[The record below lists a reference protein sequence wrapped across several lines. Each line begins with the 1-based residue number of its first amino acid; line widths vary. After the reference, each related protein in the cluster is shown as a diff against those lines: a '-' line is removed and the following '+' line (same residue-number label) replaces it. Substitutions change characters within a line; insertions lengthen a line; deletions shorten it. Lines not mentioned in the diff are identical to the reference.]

1 MSDSD
6 CGFGDGDDIFS
17 YSSLAFL
24 FGLADLP
31 LRSKI
36 MNKYFLYL
44 AGFLLIFTSLTAVSP
59 AQVKMKAVE
68 RETDFDEAGQEETL
82 NRELWESIKRTP
94 YEAALRH
101 IERVKERSRP
111 DPSTMVL
118 PNGWQIAPAG
128 EQTEVG
134 RLPMEA
140 ISFAGQIVVLNAGYY
155 AAEKPEISVV
165 DPVSNQVVRIFRVA
179 GLYPGAAVVPGAD
192 LFVSGGVS
200 KKIFRF
206 DKDFRQV
213 REYDVNGFVAGLSV
227 IDADHIAAV
236 YLVAAETPED
246 FQKGVY
252 REGRVAIINT
262 SSGMVEHEVSAGF
275 YPQAVQFQSGK
286 LYVTLSG
293 ENKLRIFDTELSPI
307 GELAVGKT
315 PQKMC
320 SDGERLFVVNQNS
333 DNLSVVDTGSDK
345 LVSTISVAWP
355 GSTFGSAPTS
365 CTVKASRLYVTQAN
379 TNDIAVL
386 DLRTGRV
393 TGYIPT
399 GFYPTKVMTE
409 GNRLVVLNGKGVRP
423 RRPNVDGPQTITE
436 LGGPQYVLTLLKGSV
451 ATIPIPDIPAK
462 LPAWTAKVKAG
473 TPYVDPRS
481 GVKLP
486 IKHIFYIVRE
496 NRTYDQVLGDLPRGD
511 GDKFL
516 TLFGRAITPNA
527 HRLSEDFVTLD
538 NYYADGEISV
548 LGHSF
553 TTSGYASPFLE
564 WLGNAA
570 YSGRY
575 AGYPFGM
582 VPVTTSPA
590 YLWDA
595 LDDKKVDYRI
605 YGENYFLY
613 TRAYRIL
620 REQFGDDSAIAR
632 KYYAQMMSYASI
644 VDRGNLFN
652 KFARSYYGQMDTVE
666 DASNLLKNAEF
677 AGLFSKFLCGDDAL
691 VKPLADDAVLRGRFA
706 EYLTKYPS
714 NYRSWDLNTSDLER
728 AAAWKTDFDKQIAKG
743 RVANLNYLWLP
754 NDHTGNTLKK
764 LTPQELV
771 AQNDAALGLIVDSI
785 AASPVWKDSI
795 ILVTED
801 DAQNGPDHVDATRT
815 VALAIGPYVKRNVV
829 VHDRLDQLS
838 MLRTIELMLGLSP
851 LNLNDA
857 LAVPM
862 FGILRLTPDLT
873 KPTPAT
879 RSDSLSETDLD
890 LYQNFSRNQ

>member
-1 MSDSD
+1 
-6 CGFGDGDDIFS
+6 
-17 YSSLAFL
+17 
-24 FGLADLP
+24 
-31 LRSKI
+31 
-36 MNKYFLYL
+36 MNKRILTL
-44 AGFLLIFTSLTAVSP
+44 AASLSLLVVFASVLA
-59 AQVKMKAVE
+59 AQVKTRAVE
-68 RETDFDEAGQEETL
+68 RETDFDEAGQEDIL
-82 NRELWESIKRTP
+82 NRELWESIKKSP
-94 YEAALRH
+94 YETALRH

-111 DPSTMVL
+111 NSEAMVL

-128 EQTEVG
+128 DQTEVG
-134 RLPMEA
+134 RMPMEA

-155 AAEKPEISVV
+155 SKENPEISVV
-165 DPVSNQVVRIFRVA
+165 DPVTNQVVRILRVP
-179 GLYPGAAVVPGAD
+179 GLYPGAAVPPGGD

-206 DKDFRQV
+206 DHDLRQV
-213 REYDVNGFVAGLSV
+213 REYDVNGFVAGLAA
-227 IDADHIAAV
+227 IDAEHIAAV

-262 SSGMVEHEVSAGF
+262 TSGIVEHEVTAGF
-275 YPQAVQFQSGK
+275 YPQAVQFQAGK

-293 ENKLRIFDTELSPI
+293 ENKVRIFDTELSPL
-307 GELAVGKT
+307 GELIVEKT
-315 PQKMC
+315 PQNMC
-320 SDGERLFVVNQNS
+320 SDGGRLFVVNQNS
-333 DNLSVVDTGSDK
+333 DNISVVDTGSDK
-345 LVSTISVAWP
+345 LASTISVAWP

-365 CTVKASRLYVTQAN
+365 CTVHAGRLYVTQAN
-379 TNDIAVL
+379 TNDVAVV
-386 DLRTGRV
+386 DLRTSRV
-393 TGYIPT
+393 AGYIPT
-399 GFYPTKVMTE
+399 GFYPTRVMTD
-409 GNRLVVLNGKGVRP
+409 GNKLVILSGKGVRP
-423 RRPNVDGPQTITE
+423 RRPNVDGPQTVTE

-451 ATIPIPDIPAK
+451 ATVPLSEIATK
-462 LPAWTAKVKAG
+462 LVGWTAKVKAG
-473 TPYVDPRS
+473 TPYFDPRS

-496 NRTYDQVLGDLPRGD
+496 NRTYDQVLGDLPRGN

-538 NYYADGEISV
+538 NFYADGEISV

-582 VPVTTSPA
+582 VPVTTSPT

-620 REQFGDDSAIAR
+620 REQFGDDSEIAR
-632 KYYAQMMSYASI
+632 KYYKQMMSYAPI
-644 VDRGNLFN
+644 VDRGNFFN
-652 KFARSYYGQMDTVE
+652 KFAKSYYGQMDTVE

-677 AGLFSKFLCGDDAL
+677 AGLFSKFLCGDDSL
-691 VKPLADDAVLRGRFA
+691 VKPLAENAVLRGRFA

-728 AAAWKTDFDKQIAKG
+728 AAAWKTDFEKQIANG

-754 NDHTGNTLKK
+754 NDHTGITVKK
-764 LTPQELV
+764 LSPQQLV
-771 AQNDAALGLIVDSI
+771 AQNDAALGLIVDTI
-785 AASPVWKDSI
+785 AASPIWKDSI

-815 VALAIGPYVKRNVV
+815 VALAIGPYVKRNAL

-873 KPTPAT
+873 KPAKATP
-879 RSDSLSETDLD
+879 SDSLNESDRELF
-890 LYQNFSRNQ
+890 QNFGRSQ